1 MTRLKVAECED
12 PLMPRWSA
20 IAGSSQFWTEAFRA
34 ANKELKGR
42 ADQNLVATTESHAKE
57 LERDVHKLQ
66 GELESLKTQRR
77 RLEEEVGILCS
88 ILDGAWNDRARL
100 EGDVL
105 SLTEAM
111 TLLEAELKGERA
123 KVVAAYK
130 ASRGFESGLE
140 KMGRVS
146 YEFGYRVALER
157 LRGKHHEI
165 EVEQDLFVECPK
177 DANVKMDLNQPF
189 YDSSPSEKVADLGP
203 PEDQVSRTDGSGSD
217 PPVVE
222 SGDRPLVM

>member
-1 MTRLKVAECED
+1 MTQLKVAECED

-20 IAGSSQFWTEAFRA
+20 IAGSSQFWTEGPLSKEYLHGALYPTLVNRPFQA
-34 ANKELKGR
+34 AKKELKGR
-42 ADQNLVATTESHAKE
+42 ADQDLVTTTESHAKE
-57 LERDVHKLQ
+57 LEGDVHKLQ

-88 ILDGAWNDRARL
+88 ILDGARNDRARL

-111 TLLEAELKGERA
+111 TLLEAKLKGERA

-140 KMGRVS
+140 KMGWVS
-146 YEFGYRVALER
+146 YEFGYRMALER
-157 LRGKHHEI
+157 LRGNI
-165 EVEQDLFVECPK
+165 
-177 DANVKMDLNQPF
+177 
-189 YDSSPSEKVADLGP
+189 
-203 PEDQVSRTDGSGSD
+203 R
-217 PPVVE
+217 
-222 SGDRPLVM
+222 R